1 MCVVSL
7 TCCFRKKYL
16 MKNLLHLKVQY
27 RIFICCAIAL
37 FALLSPALQAQTG
50 LTRHQWLFGANSY
63 HLIFDAGS
71 NQATLDSLQVPMGP
85 GGTAVA
91 TDAIT
96 GALLFYTDGINVYDA
111 EHRLMPNGAGL
122 GGSNQIHRGAAILP
136 VTDSLDLFYVVVNS
150 GGNAPNQLQSYLV
163 DLSDAGNNTT
173 AGQPAAG
180 DVVTGSNQVLMNNPT
195 EAMEIIYT
203 NTPDL
208 NYLLVQESG
217 SNDLI
222 LFRNNG
228 MAGLNP
234 VDTFALPQ
242 PFEAASFAWY
252 PLSQK
257 IAVAPK
263 EQFRNVQILD
273 VDVLGGSLSFDQ
285 EILNTGNSDF
295 ATEAIYDTE
304 WSPDGRYLYMSRHG
318 GTTGNVGTIYQ
329 YDFLDSAAVPRS
341 IFSTPLHRSY
351 DLTLGPDGRIYHLY
365 QEAVGGDFLMAAL
378 LNPNDSIDSLVYVP
392 DQFAARDFAASNF
405 PLFAPEAPQEP
416 ISVNIQAVD
425 LCLGN
430 DTKFL
435 ATLDPKPDTY
445 SWDFGDG
452 SGSNDPAPIHTYQSA
467 GTFQVVLNVGR
478 GNQSGTDTLLVTITD
493 PMTQLDLGAD
503 TVICPDETLTLDAT
517 TAGAVAYAW
526 NTGETT
532 PTITVDTTNLYWVAV
547 DLGGCVLYDA
557 IRVDEYGVVENISN
571 FWYFGEN
578 AGIDFNNGV
587 TPLDD
592 GAMNAPAGSAT
603 ISDLNGALL
612 FYTDG
617 ETVYNR
623 NHAVMPNG
631 DNLGGD
637 NTATMSAA
645 IVPFP
650 GDSTYYYVFSTQ
662 EVYGDGTYDLTYSVI
677 DIKGDNGF
685 GTVVEK
691 NICLYQNITERLIIA
706 GGGVGQDAW
715 VLVHEHGS
723 ANFVNFPVTAIGIGD
738 PVFSTVGSVHSA
750 SSELTAKGYMK
761 FNQAV
766 DMVAVALASPTANQV
781 EIFRFDFGT
790 GMLSPYIGRLDVGPS
805 FNANQQVYGVEFSA
819 GSRKLFVSL
828 IGLPSEVY
836 EYWIDS
842 ADVDVAKS
850 FEAQISP
857 AGSAFEYGALQRG
870 PDQQIYVAVNGQP
883 QLGGILENEDSLTAS
898 TMNDSQVGLIGGTLS
913 TLGLPNTDPGA
924 SAPPTQPAMAV
935 GQACAGDTV
944 DFVATV
950 TSIIDE
956 VQWTISTPAPDN
968 TLLYTSNLQQDQFVF
983 DSAGTYEFTLR
994 ITNRCGFDTTLVQTV
1009 EAFGSP
1015 NVNQFPA
1022 PLAICGPTLDIS
1034 ALPNDT
1040 PNVFYLWSTGD
1051 TTRVISVTNPGFY
1064 DVTVTNSFGCA
1075 ATSGSIQVV
1084 DGNPAIDLGPD
1095 PQFVCED
1102 DAITDLDAGNP
1113 GAAYVWYLDGAANGN
1128 TGRFQTV
1135 DTNVPGTY
1143 TYRVEVTDPVSGC
1156 TGQDSVTFTVNT
1168 NPVLSA
1174 TASPTTGCGN
1184 ADGSIDLTV
1193 SNAGNFSFNWSNGA
1207 TTEDVSG
1214 LAAGN
1219 YTVTVTDAVSGCSTA
1234 SASIAVNDGATDFT
1248 IDSATPDGP
1257 TCTTGTG
1264 TNVVVTLNTNAVFP
1278 VFYLID
1284 DGAGNMQTG
1293 SATSTGNSFTVSGIL
1308 PGTYALQVTGNSG
1321 TGCTQASTFTVAAAP
1336 NANVNLSST
1345 VLDVCL
1351 APADNGTTITVV
1363 NGSDALDYSWST
1375 TNGSFT
1381 GATNTRIVGVDGTGD
1396 YTVLVTDPS
1405 LASCDTS
1412 LTVTVN
1418 LNRNPEIEIQA
1429 TGDDCDGILE
1439 ISAIDLNDN
1448 GTDNYSYL
1456 WNNGS
1461 NAQTIALTADA
1472 TVSVDVNNST
1482 TGCSASADSSFTV
1495 SAPVTVNLVN
1505 DQPLCDLGGSVTL
1518 TAQVTNP
1525 NVTFDWERDGIE
1537 IQDSNDS
1544 VLIVSQAGTYVVNV
1558 TTESCNAADALVLTL
1573 NTSTPSQLL
1582 SDYQICSLD
1591 PANASVSLDPGPFVL
1606 FNWVLPE
1613 GGTTTGA
1620 PLTAGVPGLYYGAF
1634 TNGGGCV
1641 TRDTLLVRD
1650 VCEPLVDAP
1659 TAFAPGRNNTTFRVF
1674 PNDYVTGFEINI
1686 YNRWGEL
1693 VHTYTGP
1700 AEDFAWDGTYA
1711 DGAPAPVGTYAYIM
1725 RYESEVDPSR
1735 GTIEQRGGV
1744 VLLR

>member
-1 MCVVSL
+1 MN
-7 TCCFRKKYL
+7 R
-16 MKNLLHLKVQY
+16 LHSKVQ
-27 RIFICCAIAL
+27 FSL
-37 FALLSPALQAQTG
+37 FNRCLLALLILLPFGLQAQTG
-50 LTRHQWLFGANSY
+50 LTRHQWLYGSNSY

-71 NQATLDSLQVPMGP
+71 NQVSLDSLQIPMGF

-96 GALLFYTDGINVYDA
+96 GVLLFYTDGVNVYDS
-111 EHRLMPNGAGL
+111 EHRIMPNGSAL
-122 GGSNQIHRGAAILP
+122 GGSNLVHRGAAILP
-136 VTDSLDLFYVVVNS
+136 VTDSLDLFHVVVNS
-150 GGNAPNQLQSYLV
+150 GGNAPNQLQRYLV
-163 DLSDAGNNTT
+163 DLSAAGNNTT

-180 DVVTGSNQVLMNNPT
+180 DVVTGFSEVLMSNPT
-195 EAMEIIYT
+195 EAMEVIYT
-203 NTPDL
+203 NTPSL

-217 SNDLI
+217 SFDLI
-222 LFRNNG
+222 LFRNDG
-228 MAGLNP
+228 LAGLTP
-234 VDTFALPQ
+234 ADTFSMPQ

-273 VDVLGGSLSFDQ
+273 VDLLGGSLSFDQ

-295 ATEAIYDTE
+295 PSEAIYDTE
-304 WSPDGRYLYMSRHG
+304 WSPDGRYLYISRHG
-318 GTTGNVGTIYQ
+318 GGGTDVANVYQ
-329 YDFLDSAAVPRS
+329 YDFLDTAAVPRS

-351 DLTLGPDGRIYHLY
+351 DLSFAPDGRIYHLY
-365 QEAVGGDFLMAAL
+365 QETSGGDFLLGAL
-378 LNPNDSIDSLVYVP
+378 LNPNDSIDTLVYVP
-392 DQFAARDFAASNF
+392 DQFAGRNFSARSF

-452 SGSNDPAPIHTYQSA
+452 SGSSDPAPIYTYQSA
-467 GTFQVVLNVGR
+467 GTYQVVLNVSR

-493 PMTQLDLGAD
+493 PMVTLDLGAD

-517 TAGAVAYAW
+517 TAGAISYAW

-557 IRVDEYGVVENISN
+557 IRVDEYGVQENISN
-571 FWYFGEN
+571 FWYFGQN
-578 AGIDFNNGV
+578 AGIDFNNGI

-592 GAMNAPAGSAT
+592 GAMTAPAGSAT

-617 ETVYNR
+617 ATVYNR

-631 DNLGGD
+631 TNLGGD

-691 NICLYQNITERLIIA
+691 NICLYQNITERLAIA
-706 GGGVGQDAW
+706 GGGTGQDAW

-723 ANFVNFPVTAIGIGD
+723 ANFVNFPVTATGIGD
-738 PVFSTVGSVHSA
+738 PVKSTVGSVHAA
-750 SSELTAKGYMK
+750 SSALTAKGYMK

-781 EIFRFDFGT
+781 EIFRYDFGS
-790 GMLSPYIGRLDVGPS
+790 GELSPYIGRLDVGPS
-805 FNANQQVYGVEFSA
+805 FNANQQVYGLEFSSR
-819 GSRKLFVSL
+819 SRKLFVSL

-857 AGSAFEYGALQRG
+857 GGSAFEYGALQRG
-870 PDQQIYVAVNGQP
+870 PDQQIYVAINGQP

-924 SAPPTQPAMAV
+924 SAPPQQPAMAV
-935 GQACAGDTV
+935 SQACAGDTV

-983 DSAGTYEFTLR
+983 DSAGFYDFTLR
-994 ITNRCGFDTTLVQTV
+994 ITNRCGLDTTITQTV

-1015 NVNQFPA
+1015 EVNQFPA
-1022 PLAICGPTLDIS
+1022 PLAICGPTLDIM

-1051 TTRVISVTNPGFY
+1051 TTRVITVTNPGFY
-1064 DVTVTNSFGCA
+1064 DVTVTNTFGCS

-1084 DGNPAIDLGPD
+1084 DGNPGINLGTD
-1095 PQFVCED
+1095 PQFVCQDE
-1102 DAITDLDAGNP
+1102 AIADLDAGNP
-1113 GAAYVWYLDGAANGN
+1113 SASYVWFLDGTANGN
-1128 TGRFQTV
+1128 TGRFQSV
-1135 DTNVPGTY
+1135 DTSVPGSY
-1143 TYRVEVTDPVSGC
+1143 VYRVEVTDPVSGC
-1156 TGQDSVTFTVNT
+1156 TGTDSITFNVNT
-1168 NPVLSA
+1168 NPVVSA
-1174 TASPTTGCGN
+1174 TATPTTGCGN

-1193 SNAGNFSFNWSNGA
+1193 SNAGNFSFDWSNGA

-1214 LAAGN
+1214 LAAGT
-1219 YTVTVTDAVSGCSTA
+1219 YSVTVTDAVSGCTTT
-1234 SASIAVNDGATDFT
+1234 SANIGVNDGAPNFT
-1248 IDSATPDGP
+1248 IDSAVPDGP

-1264 TNVVVTLNTNAVFP
+1264 TNVVVTLSTNAAYP
-1278 VFYLID
+1278 ITYLID
-1284 DGAGNMQTG
+1284 DGNGTTQNG
-1293 SATSTGNSFTVSGIL
+1293 SATSAGTTFSISNVL
-1308 PGTYALQVTGNSG
+1308 PGNYSLQVIGNSG
-1321 TGCTQASTFTVAAAP
+1321 TGCTQVGNFTVASAP
-1336 NANVNLSST
+1336 NANVTLSST

-1351 APADNGTTITVV
+1351 DPAANGTTITVV
-1363 NGSDALDYSWST
+1363 NGSDALNYTWST
-1375 TNGSFT
+1375 SNGNFT
-1381 GATNTRIVGVDGTGD
+1381 GGTNTRIVGVDATGD
-1396 YTVLVTDPS
+1396 YTVLVSDPS

-1412 LTVTVN
+1412 LTVRVN
-1418 LNRNPEIEIQA
+1418 LNRNPDIEIQA
-1429 TGDDCDGILE
+1429 IGDDCDGILE
-1439 ISAIDLNDN
+1439 ISAVDLNDN
-1448 GTDNYSYL
+1448 GSDSYSYL
-1456 WNNGS
+1456 WSNGS
-1461 NAQTIALTADA
+1461 NAQVIALTADA
-1472 TVSVDVNNST
+1472 SVTVDVNNST
-1482 TGCSASADSSFTV
+1482 TGCSASADSSFSV
-1495 SAPVTVNLVN
+1495 SAPVTVNLIN
-1505 DQPLCDLGGSVTL
+1505 DQPLCDLGGNVTL

-1525 NVTFDWERDGIE
+1525 NVTFDWELDGIE

-1544 VLIVSQAGTYVVNV
+1544 ILIVSQQGTYIVNV
-1558 TTESCNAADALVLTL
+1558 STEACNASDAIVLTL
-1573 NTSTPSQLL
+1573 NSSTPSQLL
-1582 SDYQICSLD
+1582 DDYQICSLD
-1591 PANASVSLDPGPFVL
+1591 PGNASVSLDPGPFVL
-1606 FNWVLPE
+1606 FNWTLPD
-1613 GGTTTGA
+1613 GGSVTGA
-1620 PLTAGVPGLYYGAF
+1620 PLSAGVAGLYMGAF

-1650 VCEPLVDAP
+1650 VCEPLIDVP
-1659 TAFAPGRNNTTFRVF
+1659 TAFAPGRNNTNFQVF
-1674 PNDYVTGFEINI
+1674 PNDYVTAFEIYI

-1693 VHTYTGP
+1693 VHTYTGEP
-1700 AEDFAWDGTYA
+1700 EDFAWDGFMEN
-1711 DGAPAPVGTYAYIM
+1711 GAPAPVGTYAYIM
-1725 RYESEVDPSR
+1725 RYESEVDPGR
-1735 GTIEQRGGV
+1735 GKIEQRGGV